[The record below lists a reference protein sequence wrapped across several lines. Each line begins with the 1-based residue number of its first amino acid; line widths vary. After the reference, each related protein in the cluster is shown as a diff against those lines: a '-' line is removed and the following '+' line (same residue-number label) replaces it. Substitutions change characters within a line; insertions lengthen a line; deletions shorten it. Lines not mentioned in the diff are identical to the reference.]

1 MTNLVNVD
9 VVQLP
14 HGADL
19 PLPSYNTPGSA
30 AMDALAAIDQ
40 DIVLQP
46 GDWQLIPTGLA
57 MAIPE
62 GFELQIRARS
72 GLTAKHAIIVLN
84 GPATIDS
91 DYRGELKVILANQ
104 GKEAFTVTRGMR
116 IAQMVIAPCYHAVWK
131 PAATLPDTE
140 RGAGGFGSTGTH
152 G

>member
-1 MTNLVNVD
+1 MSNTVTVD
-9 VVQLP
+9 VIQLP

-19 PLPSYNTPGSA
+19 PLPSYNTPGAA

-46 GDWQLIPTGLA
+46 GDWQLIPTGLS
-57 MAIPE
+57 MGIPE

-72 GLTAKHAIIVLN
+72 GLTAKNAIVVLN

-91 DYRGELKVILANQ
+91 DYRGEVKVILANQ

-116 IAQMVIAPCYHAVWK
+116 IAQMVIAPCYQAQWNTV
-131 PAATLPDTE
+131 TSLSDTE
-140 RGAGGFGSTGTH
+140 RGSGGFGSTGTH